1 MDASATDGETTPRA
15 DWRARPPAEISVD
28 VVLPAFNEAH
38 VLARSVRTLHGFL
51 AGAIPY
57 DWRIVLAVNGATDDT
72 ERVARLLCAEF
83 DRTTMIVLDRSGR
96 GGALRAAWT
105 ASRAD
110 LVCYTDVDLS
120 TSLEA
125 LSRCLDALRRG
136 ADLAVG
142 SRLLPGSR
150 TTRSRLRQV
159 ISVAYNR
166 LLRLTLG
173 VRFTDAQTGFKA
185 LTRQVVDEVLPLVES
200 ERWFLDT
207 ELLVLAEWLGFRVAD
222 LPIEWV
228 EDPDSRVNLIL
239 AIAEDLRG
247 IARLRRRRRR
257 PDAPLAAAL
266 RAPRAPR
273 R

>member
-1 MDASATDGETTPRA
+1 
-15 DWRARPPAEISVD
+15 
-28 VVLPAFNEAH
+28 
-38 VLARSVRTLHGFL
+38 
-51 AGAIPY
+51 
-57 DWRIVLAVNGATDDT
+57 
-72 ERVARLLCAEF
+72 
-83 DRTTMIVLDRSGR
+83 
-96 GGALRAAWT
+96 
-105 ASRAD
+105 
-110 LVCYTDVDLS
+110 
-120 TSLEA
+120 
-125 LSRCLDALRRG
+125 
-136 ADLAVG
+136 
-142 SRLLPGSR
+142 
-150 TTRSRLRQV
+150 V